1 MYDLIFGDLG
11 CKEIVDLQTYLVE
24 EGLTKISK
32 LRDGHGGGDRQVTKV
47 QDFYYYYY
55 YYYYFLSLGCCV
67 WLPRKFKKVGKKS
80 NSLNSSK
87 NLI

>member
-1 MYDLIFGDLG
+1 MKGRKDQTIVVLYDLIFGDLG

-47 QDFYYYYY
+47 QDLLLLLLLLFSVSR
-55 YYYYFLSLGCCV
+55 LLCLV
-67 WLPRKFKKVGKKS
+67 TKKVQESWKKE
-80 NSLNSSK
+80 
-87 NLI
+87 

>member
-1 MYDLIFGDLG
+1 MKGRKDQTIVVLYDLIFGDLG

-47 QDFYYYYY
+47 QDLLLLLLLFSVSR
-55 YYYYFLSLGCCV
+55 LLCLV
-67 WLPRKFKKVGKKS
+67 TKKVQESWKKE
-80 NSLNSSK
+80 
-87 NLI
+87 